1 MHMAM
6 QTWFVVRGGNEE
18 GPYSGTALKDMA
30 ATGKLK
36 PTDLVRRGD
45 VETARPASQIKGLF
59 PTPSEAAAV
68 KSGPRAGPSQGT
80 SDDRLTP
87 PARKPRKYLLIGAGV
102 FAGLLV
108 TCLVCAGIG
117 SLVGNRGGSGKHADD
132 GNPSKALPAQPGQT
146 GDRADSTKAGADPSK
161 VDYAY
166 DFAKDDYETI
176 PVGAKKETRKQVIDK
191 GGPPLQGKPETA
203 EGYVDSSGK
212 FVRHGVSTAWYD
224 RAESSKLQEEKY
236 LHGKLHGIMTGY
248 AQNGNKVFEFPF
260 VHGKKHGVMK
270 GWFDKGEQEY
280 EIGFIDGKQ
289 HGPTRY
295 WHKSGRTNYTAT
307 YRDGLRHGEYVSYAD
322 GSFKGY
328 DGKNYDPFEFKHGT
342 YQNGVPVGEW
352 RFGYISDTR
361 LGYFVEAKTGKWNGG
376 LIRQFVARVQLHMLE
391 KYPTHMLVFDPQGG
405 VANAFADS
413 PEAFFEVFG
422 RPASDTRDL
431 EQSSAPPNLR
441 DKYRKWRYDLKDGSM
456 NFRVAPTQD
465 GKILI
470 KSGR

>member
-1 MHMAM
+1 MA
-6 QTWFVVRGGNEE
+6 QQQWFIVRGGKET
-18 GPYSGTALKDMA
+18 GPFSGTALKEMA
-30 ATGKLK
+30 ASGKLK
-36 PTDLVRRGD
+36 PTDLVRRDD
-45 VETARPASQIKGLF
+45 VEMARPASAIKGLF
-59 PTPSEAAAV
+59 PLPAEPEE
-68 KSGPRAGPSQGT
+68 PRASLRLAEKQEPADGPTAPTQ
-80 SDDRLTP
+80 
-87 PARKPRKYLLIGAGV
+87 KPRKYLFIGLAAFG
-102 FAGLLV
+102 GLV
-108 TCLVCAGIG
+108 AMCLVCAGIG
-117 SLVGNRGGSGKHADD
+117 SLVGKKGGSG
-132 GNPSKALPAQPGQT
+132 GPTESKNAPRDTP
-146 GDRADSTKAGADPSK
+146 DPSGSPDVGPDLTK
-161 VDYAY
+161 VDFAY
-166 DFAKDDYETI
+166 DYSKDDYETI
-176 PVGAKKETRKQVIDK
+176 PGGAKKETRKQVIDK

-203 EGYVDSSGK
+203 EGYVDPSGM

-224 RAESSKLQEEKY
+224 KAETSKLQEEKY
-236 LHGKLHGIMTGY
+236 LHGKLHGIMAGY
-248 AQNGNKVFEFPF
+248 APNGQKVFEFPF

-270 GWFDKGEQEY
+270 GWLDNGEQEY

-307 YRDGLRHGEYVSYAD
+307 YRNGLRHGEYLSYAD

-342 YQNGVPVGEW
+342 YQSGLPVGEW

-376 LIRQFVARVQLHMLE
+376 SIRQFVARVQLYMLE

-422 RPASDTRDL
+422 RPASDTQDL
-431 EQSSAPPNLR
+431 EKSSAPPNLR
-441 DKYRKWRYDLKDGSM
+441 EKYRKWRYDVKDGSM

>member
-1 MHMAM
+1 MAQ
-6 QTWFVVRGGNEE
+6 QTWFVVCGGQEV
-18 GPYSGTALKDMA
+18 GPYNGTVLKEMA
-30 ATGKLK
+30 SSGKLK
-36 PTDLVRRGD
+36 PTDLVRRAD
-45 VETARPASQIKGLF
+45 VETARPASAIKGLF
-59 PTPSEAAAV
+59 
-68 KSGPRAGPSQGT
+68 
-80 SDDRLTP
+80 TP
-87 PARKPRKYLLIGAGV
+87 PAEPNEPRASPSPIKRKEPAGEPSAPAQRSRKYLFIGLTAFG
-102 FAGLLV
+102 GLMAM
-108 TCLVCAGIG
+108 CLVCAGIG
-117 SLVGNRGGSGKHADD
+117 SLIEKRGGPTDAKNAPRDT
-132 GNPSKALPAQPGQT
+132 P
-146 GDRADSTKAGADPSK
+146 DPSGSPDVGPDLSN
-161 VDYAY
+161 VDYSY
-166 DFAKDDYETI
+166 DFSKDDYETI
-176 PVGAKKETRKQVIDK
+176 PSGAKKETRKQVIDN

-224 RAESSKLQEEKY
+224 KAETSKLQEEKY
-236 LHGKLHGIMTGY
+236 LHGKLHGVMTGY
-248 AQNGNKVFEFPF
+248 APNGQKVFEFPF
-260 VHGKKHGVMK
+260 VHGKKHGIMK

-280 EIGFIDGKQ
+280 EIGFIDGQQ

-307 YRDGLRHGEYVSYAD
+307 YQDGLRHGEYVSYAD

-328 DGKNYDPFEFKHGT
+328 DGKNHDPFEFKHGT

-376 LIRQFVARVQLHMLE
+376 SIRQFVARVQLYMLE

-422 RPASDTRDL
+422 RPSSDALDP
-431 EQSSAPPNLR
+431 EKSSAPPNIR
-441 DKYRKWRYDLKDGSM
+441 EKYRKWRYDMKDGSM

-465 GKILI
+465 RKILI
-470 KSGR
+470 RSGR